1 MILCASLE
9 LYHTWSELCFLSEE
23 LFPFAFR
30 ERTPKR
36 AGAVH
41 LLGRTP

>member
-1 MILCASLE
+1 MVLCVSLE
-9 LYHTWSELCFLSEE
+9 LYDTWSELFFLSGE

-41 LLGRTP
+41 LLERTP